1 MANKHA
7 KAKNLRARA
16 LVSLVAIIVVV
27 AVCAYLGL
35 CGFGKGTMINY
46 LKPWGDA
53 ISLGLDLRGGVYTV
67 YQAENNGDPD
77 FDTKMES
84 TVSILTSRLTRQGF
98 TEATVTRQGS
108 DRIRVEIP
116 NVSDPNQI
124 LTIIGTPAQLYFVDE
139 SGNNLMEGSM
149 VKNAQAAQDQD
160 GKPCIAFE
168 LTDEGAKI
176 FAEATAA
183 NLGKTI
189 SITLDGETISRAT
202 VNTVIAGG
210 KGEITGNFTA
220 DEAKNLAT
228 LILSGALPL
237 NLAQLEVSAIS
248 ATLGVE
254 ALDRAIQAGIIGVA
268 LVMLFM
274 LFRYRLCGLVA
285 DIALTI
291 YIMIVVLLLALTGAQ
306 LTLPGVAGIIL
317 GIGMA
322 VDANVVIFER
332 IREEVKNG
340 RPIGSAVRKGFSNA
354 LSAIIDSNVTTII
367 AAVVLYAFGTG
378 SVRGFALTL
387 GIGVATFSNQNLGA
401 GRRSR
406 IWQSVK
412 AALAIY
418 FVWWVFVMAFTFLLG
433 GAAIRGITGSTDE
446 VIISN
451 ALLYLK
457 ISAPVIPPM
466 AVLVI
471 LRNMLQGIQHTVEP
485 LLASGLEL
493 VGKVIFAVWLV
504 PVQGYR
510 AVCFCEPTTWV
521 VCFVFILL
529 AVWRCRGDLRDAE
542 KI

>member
-27 AVCAYLGL
+27 AICAYLGL

-210 KGEITGNFTA
+210 KGEITDNFTA

-237 NLAQLEVSAIS
+237 NLTQLEVSAIS

-387 GIGVATFSNQNLGA
+387 GIGVATSLVTA
-401 GRRSR
+401 
-406 IWQSVK
+406 
-412 AALAIY
+412 
-418 FVWWVFVMAFTFLLG
+418 VFVTHKLL
-433 GAAIRGITGSTDE
+433 D
-446 VIISN
+446 
-451 ALLYLK
+451 
-457 ISAPVIPPM
+457 
-466 AVLVI
+466 
-471 LRNMLQGIQHTVEP
+471 
-485 LLASGLEL
+485 
-493 VGKVIFAVWLV
+493 IFA
-504 PVQGYR
+504 
-510 AVCFCEPTTWV
+510 
-521 VCFVFILL
+521 
-529 AVWRCRGDLRDAE
+529 DLGI
-542 KI
+542 KNQKLYV

>member
-27 AVCAYLGL
+27 AICAYLGL

-67 YQAENNGDPD
+67 YQAENNGDPG

-139 SGNNLMEGSM
+139 SGNNLMEGAM

-237 NLAQLEVSAIS
+237 NLTQLEVSAIS

-387 GIGVATFSNQNLGA
+387 GIGVATSLVTA
-401 GRRSR
+401 
-406 IWQSVK
+406 
-412 AALAIY
+412 
-418 FVWWVFVMAFTFLLG
+418 VFVTHKLL
-433 GAAIRGITGSTDE
+433 D
-446 VIISN
+446 
-451 ALLYLK
+451 
-457 ISAPVIPPM
+457 
-466 AVLVI
+466 
-471 LRNMLQGIQHTVEP
+471 
-485 LLASGLEL
+485 
-493 VGKVIFAVWLV
+493 IFA
-504 PVQGYR
+504 
-510 AVCFCEPTTWV
+510 
-521 VCFVFILL
+521 
-529 AVWRCRGDLRDAE
+529 DLGI
-542 KI
+542 KNQKLYV

>member
-7 KAKNLRARA
+7 KAKNPRIRA
-16 LVSLVAIIVVV
+16 VISLVAIVVVV

-35 CGFGKGTMINY
+35 FGFGKGTMINY

-67 YQAENNGDPD
+67 YQAEDNGDPD

-98 TEATVTRQGS
+98 TEATVNRQGS

-139 SGNNLMEGSM
+139 DGNNLMEGSM

-237 NLAQLEVSAIS
+237 NLTQLEVSAIS

-254 ALDRAIQAGIIGVA
+254 ALDRAIQAGVIGVI

-332 IREEVKNG
+332 IREEVKVG

-387 GIGVATFSNQNLGA
+387 GIGVATSLFTA
-401 GRRSR
+401 
-406 IWQSVK
+406 
-412 AALAIY
+412 
-418 FVWWVFVMAFTFLLG
+418 VFVTHKLL
-433 GAAIRGITGSTDE
+433 D
-446 VIISN
+446 
-451 ALLYLK
+451 
-457 ISAPVIPPM
+457 
-466 AVLVI
+466 
-471 LRNMLQGIQHTVEP
+471 
-485 LLASGLEL
+485 
-493 VGKVIFAVWLV
+493 IFADMGIKNQKLYV
-504 PVQGYR
+504 
-510 AVCFCEPTTWV
+510 
-521 VCFVFILL
+521 
-529 AVWRCRGDLRDAE
+529 
-542 KI
+542 

>member
-7 KAKNLRARA
+7 KAKNPRARA
-16 LVSLVAIIVVV
+16 LVSLVAIVVVV

-237 NLAQLEVSAIS
+237 NLTQLEVSAIS

-387 GIGVATFSNQNLGA
+387 GIGVATSLVTA
-401 GRRSR
+401 
-406 IWQSVK
+406 
-412 AALAIY
+412 
-418 FVWWVFVMAFTFLLG
+418 VFVTHKLL
-433 GAAIRGITGSTDE
+433 D
-446 VIISN
+446 
-451 ALLYLK
+451 
-457 ISAPVIPPM
+457 
-466 AVLVI
+466 
-471 LRNMLQGIQHTVEP
+471 
-485 LLASGLEL
+485 
-493 VGKVIFAVWLV
+493 IFA
-504 PVQGYR
+504 
-510 AVCFCEPTTWV
+510 
-521 VCFVFILL
+521 
-529 AVWRCRGDLRDAE
+529 DLGI
-542 KI
+542 KNQKLYV

>member
-7 KAKNLRARA
+7 KAKNPRIRA
-16 LVSLVAIIVVV
+16 VISLVAIVVVV

-67 YQAENNGDPD
+67 YQAEDNGDPD

-139 SGNNLMEGSM
+139 DGNNLMEGSM

-237 NLAQLEVSAIS
+237 NLTQLEVSAIS

-254 ALDRAIQAGIIGVA
+254 ALDRAIQAGVIGVI

-332 IREEVKNG
+332 IREEVKVG

-387 GIGVATFSNQNLGA
+387 GIGVATSLFTA
-401 GRRSR
+401 
-406 IWQSVK
+406 
-412 AALAIY
+412 
-418 FVWWVFVMAFTFLLG
+418 VFVTHKLL
-433 GAAIRGITGSTDE
+433 D
-446 VIISN
+446 
-451 ALLYLK
+451 
-457 ISAPVIPPM
+457 
-466 AVLVI
+466 
-471 LRNMLQGIQHTVEP
+471 
-485 LLASGLEL
+485 
-493 VGKVIFAVWLV
+493 IFADMGIKNQKLYV
-504 PVQGYR
+504 
-510 AVCFCEPTTWV
+510 
-521 VCFVFILL
+521 
-529 AVWRCRGDLRDAE
+529 
-542 KI
+542 

>member
-7 KAKNLRARA
+7 KAKNPRIRA
-16 LVSLVAIIVVV
+16 VISLVAIVVVV

-35 CGFGKGTMINY
+35 FGFGKGTMINY

-67 YQAENNGDPD
+67 YQAEDNGDPD

-139 SGNNLMEGSM
+139 DGNNLMEGSM

-210 KGEITGNFTA
+210 NGNFTA

-237 NLAQLEVSAIS
+237 NLTQLEVSAIS

-254 ALDRAIQAGIIGVA
+254 ALDRAIQAGVIGVI

-332 IREEVKNG
+332 IREEVKVG

-387 GIGVATFSNQNLGA
+387 GIGVATSLFTA
-401 GRRSR
+401 
-406 IWQSVK
+406 
-412 AALAIY
+412 
-418 FVWWVFVMAFTFLLG
+418 VFVTHKLL
-433 GAAIRGITGSTDE
+433 D
-446 VIISN
+446 
-451 ALLYLK
+451 
-457 ISAPVIPPM
+457 
-466 AVLVI
+466 
-471 LRNMLQGIQHTVEP
+471 
-485 LLASGLEL
+485 
-493 VGKVIFAVWLV
+493 IFADMGIKNQKLYV
-504 PVQGYR
+504 
-510 AVCFCEPTTWV
+510 
-521 VCFVFILL
+521 
-529 AVWRCRGDLRDAE
+529 
-542 KI
+542 

>member
-67 YQAENNGDPD
+67 YQAENNDDPD

-139 SGNNLMEGSM
+139 DGNNLMEGAM

-237 NLAQLEVSAIS
+237 NLTQLEVSAIS

-254 ALDRAIQAGIIGVA
+254 ALDRAIQAGIIGVI

-332 IREEVKNG
+332 IREEVKVG

-387 GIGVATFSNQNLGA
+387 GIGVATSLFTA
-401 GRRSR
+401 
-406 IWQSVK
+406 
-412 AALAIY
+412 
-418 FVWWVFVMAFTFLLG
+418 VFVTHKLL
-433 GAAIRGITGSTDE
+433 D
-446 VIISN
+446 
-451 ALLYLK
+451 
-457 ISAPVIPPM
+457 
-466 AVLVI
+466 
-471 LRNMLQGIQHTVEP
+471 
-485 LLASGLEL
+485 
-493 VGKVIFAVWLV
+493 IFA
-504 PVQGYR
+504 
-510 AVCFCEPTTWV
+510 
-521 VCFVFILL
+521 
-529 AVWRCRGDLRDAE
+529 DLGV
-542 KI
+542 KNQKLYV

>member
-7 KAKNLRARA
+7 KAKNPRIRA
-16 LVSLVAIIVVV
+16 VISLVAIVVVV

-35 CGFGKGTMINY
+35 FGFGKGTMINY

-67 YQAENNGDPD
+67 YQAEDNGDPD

-139 SGNNLMEGSM
+139 DGNNLMEGSM

-237 NLAQLEVSAIS
+237 NLTQLEVSAIS

-254 ALDRAIQAGIIGVA
+254 ALDRAIQAGVIGVI

-306 LTLPGVAGIIL
+306 LTLPGVAGFIL
-317 GIGMA
+317 GIGLA

-332 IREEVKNG
+332 IREEVKVG

-387 GIGVATFSNQNLGA
+387 GIGVATSLYTA
-401 GRRSR
+401 
-406 IWQSVK
+406 
-412 AALAIY
+412 
-418 FVWWVFVMAFTFLLG
+418 VFVTHKLL
-433 GAAIRGITGSTDE
+433 D
-446 VIISN
+446 
-451 ALLYLK
+451 
-457 ISAPVIPPM
+457 
-466 AVLVI
+466 
-471 LRNMLQGIQHTVEP
+471 
-485 LLASGLEL
+485 
-493 VGKVIFAVWLV
+493 IFADMGIKNQKLYV
-504 PVQGYR
+504 
-510 AVCFCEPTTWV
+510 
-521 VCFVFILL
+521 
-529 AVWRCRGDLRDAE
+529 
-542 KI
+542 

>member
-7 KAKNLRARA
+7 KAKNPRTRA
-16 LVSLVAIIVVV
+16 VISLVAIIVVV

-35 CGFGKGTMINY
+35 FGFGKGTMINY

-67 YQAENNGDPD
+67 YQAEDNGDPD

-139 SGNNLMEGSM
+139 DGNNLMEGAM

-237 NLAQLEVSAIS
+237 NLTQLEVSAKS

-285 DIALTI
+285 DIALAI

-354 LSAIIDSNVTTII
+354 LSAIIDSNVTTIV

-387 GIGVATFSNQNLGA
+387 GIGVATSLVTA
-401 GRRSR
+401 
-406 IWQSVK
+406 
-412 AALAIY
+412 
-418 FVWWVFVMAFTFLLG
+418 VFVTHKLL
-433 GAAIRGITGSTDE
+433 D
-446 VIISN
+446 
-451 ALLYLK
+451 
-457 ISAPVIPPM
+457 
-466 AVLVI
+466 
-471 LRNMLQGIQHTVEP
+471 
-485 LLASGLEL
+485 
-493 VGKVIFAVWLV
+493 IFA
-504 PVQGYR
+504 
-510 AVCFCEPTTWV
+510 
-521 VCFVFILL
+521 
-529 AVWRCRGDLRDAE
+529 DLGV
-542 KI
+542 KNQKLYV

>member
-27 AVCAYLGL
+27 VICAYLGL

-237 NLAQLEVSAIS
+237 NLTQLEVSAIS

-387 GIGVATFSNQNLGA
+387 GIGVATSLVTA
-401 GRRSR
+401 
-406 IWQSVK
+406 
-412 AALAIY
+412 
-418 FVWWVFVMAFTFLLG
+418 VFVTHKLL
-433 GAAIRGITGSTDE
+433 D
-446 VIISN
+446 
-451 ALLYLK
+451 
-457 ISAPVIPPM
+457 
-466 AVLVI
+466 
-471 LRNMLQGIQHTVEP
+471 
-485 LLASGLEL
+485 
-493 VGKVIFAVWLV
+493 IFA
-504 PVQGYR
+504 
-510 AVCFCEPTTWV
+510 
-521 VCFVFILL
+521 
-529 AVWRCRGDLRDAE
+529 DLGI
-542 KI
+542 KNQKLYV

>member
-27 AVCAYLGL
+27 AICAYLGL

-116 NVSDPNQI
+116 NVSDTNQI
-124 LTIIGTPAQLYFVDE
+124 VTIIGTPAQLYFVDE

-237 NLAQLEVSAIS
+237 NLTQLEVSAIS

-387 GIGVATFSNQNLGA
+387 GIGVATSLVTA
-401 GRRSR
+401 
-406 IWQSVK
+406 
-412 AALAIY
+412 
-418 FVWWVFVMAFTFLLG
+418 VFVTHKLL
-433 GAAIRGITGSTDE
+433 D
-446 VIISN
+446 
-451 ALLYLK
+451 
-457 ISAPVIPPM
+457 
-466 AVLVI
+466 
-471 LRNMLQGIQHTVEP
+471 
-485 LLASGLEL
+485 
-493 VGKVIFAVWLV
+493 IFA
-504 PVQGYR
+504 
-510 AVCFCEPTTWV
+510 
-521 VCFVFILL
+521 
-529 AVWRCRGDLRDAE
+529 DLGI
-542 KI
+542 KNQKLYV

>member
-139 SGNNLMEGSM
+139 SGNNLMEGAM

-237 NLAQLEVSAIS
+237 NLTQLEVSAIS

-291 YIMIVVLLLALTGAQ
+291 YTMIVVLLLALTGAQ

-387 GIGVATFSNQNLGA
+387 GIGVATSLVTA
-401 GRRSR
+401 
-406 IWQSVK
+406 
-412 AALAIY
+412 
-418 FVWWVFVMAFTFLLG
+418 VFVTHKLL
-433 GAAIRGITGSTDE
+433 D
-446 VIISN
+446 
-451 ALLYLK
+451 
-457 ISAPVIPPM
+457 
-466 AVLVI
+466 
-471 LRNMLQGIQHTVEP
+471 
-485 LLASGLEL
+485 
-493 VGKVIFAVWLV
+493 IFA
-504 PVQGYR
+504 
-510 AVCFCEPTTWV
+510 
-521 VCFVFILL
+521 
-529 AVWRCRGDLRDAE
+529 DLGI
-542 KI
+542 KNQKLYV

>member
-7 KAKNLRARA
+7 KAKNPRIRA
-16 LVSLVAIIVVV
+16 VISLVAIVVVV

-35 CGFGKGTMINY
+35 FGFGKGTMINY

-67 YQAENNGDPD
+67 YQAEDNGDPD

-116 NVSDPNQI
+116 SVSDPNQI

-139 SGNNLMEGSM
+139 DGNNLMEGSM

-237 NLAQLEVSAIS
+237 NLTQLEVSAIS

-254 ALDRAIQAGIIGVA
+254 ALDRAIQAGVIGVI

-332 IREEVKNG
+332 IREEVKVG

-387 GIGVATFSNQNLGA
+387 GIGVATSLFTA
-401 GRRSR
+401 
-406 IWQSVK
+406 
-412 AALAIY
+412 
-418 FVWWVFVMAFTFLLG
+418 VFVTHKLL
-433 GAAIRGITGSTDE
+433 D
-446 VIISN
+446 
-451 ALLYLK
+451 
-457 ISAPVIPPM
+457 
-466 AVLVI
+466 
-471 LRNMLQGIQHTVEP
+471 
-485 LLASGLEL
+485 
-493 VGKVIFAVWLV
+493 IFADMGIKNQKLYV
-504 PVQGYR
+504 
-510 AVCFCEPTTWV
+510 
-521 VCFVFILL
+521 
-529 AVWRCRGDLRDAE
+529 
-542 KI
+542 

>member
-7 KAKNLRARA
+7 KTKNLRARA

-139 SGNNLMEGSM
+139 SGNNLMEGAM

-237 NLAQLEVSAIS
+237 NLTQLEVSAIS

-322 VDANVVIFER
+322 VAAIVVIFER

-387 GIGVATFSNQNLGA
+387 GIGVATSLVTA
-401 GRRSR
+401 
-406 IWQSVK
+406 
-412 AALAIY
+412 
-418 FVWWVFVMAFTFLLG
+418 VFVTHKLL
-433 GAAIRGITGSTDE
+433 D
-446 VIISN
+446 
-451 ALLYLK
+451 
-457 ISAPVIPPM
+457 
-466 AVLVI
+466 
-471 LRNMLQGIQHTVEP
+471 
-485 LLASGLEL
+485 
-493 VGKVIFAVWLV
+493 IFA
-504 PVQGYR
+504 
-510 AVCFCEPTTWV
+510 
-521 VCFVFILL
+521 
-529 AVWRCRGDLRDAE
+529 DLGI
-542 KI
+542 KNQKLYV

>member
-27 AVCAYLGL
+27 AICAYLGL

-67 YQAENNGDPD
+67 YQAEDNGDPD

-139 SGNNLMEGSM
+139 DGNNLMEGSM

-237 NLAQLEVSAIS
+237 NLTQLEVSAIS

-387 GIGVATFSNQNLGA
+387 GIGVATSLVTA
-401 GRRSR
+401 
-406 IWQSVK
+406 
-412 AALAIY
+412 
-418 FVWWVFVMAFTFLLG
+418 VFVTHKLL
-433 GAAIRGITGSTDE
+433 D
-446 VIISN
+446 
-451 ALLYLK
+451 
-457 ISAPVIPPM
+457 
-466 AVLVI
+466 
-471 LRNMLQGIQHTVEP
+471 
-485 LLASGLEL
+485 
-493 VGKVIFAVWLV
+493 IFA
-504 PVQGYR
+504 
-510 AVCFCEPTTWV
+510 
-521 VCFVFILL
+521 
-529 AVWRCRGDLRDAE
+529 DLGI
-542 KI
+542 KNQKLYV

>member
-7 KAKNLRARA
+7 KAKNPRTRA
-16 LVSLVAIIVVV
+16 VISLVAIIVVV

-35 CGFGKGTMINY
+35 FGFGKGTMINY

-67 YQAENNGDPD
+67 YQAEDNGDPD

-139 SGNNLMEGSM
+139 DGNNLMEGSM

-237 NLAQLEVSAIS
+237 NLTQLEVSAIS

-387 GIGVATFSNQNLGA
+387 GIGVATSLVTA
-401 GRRSR
+401 
-406 IWQSVK
+406 
-412 AALAIY
+412 
-418 FVWWVFVMAFTFLLG
+418 VFVTHKLL
-433 GAAIRGITGSTDE
+433 D
-446 VIISN
+446 
-451 ALLYLK
+451 
-457 ISAPVIPPM
+457 
-466 AVLVI
+466 
-471 LRNMLQGIQHTVEP
+471 
-485 LLASGLEL
+485 
-493 VGKVIFAVWLV
+493 IFA
-504 PVQGYR
+504 
-510 AVCFCEPTTWV
+510 
-521 VCFVFILL
+521 
-529 AVWRCRGDLRDAE
+529 DLGI
-542 KI
+542 KNQKLYV

>member
-7 KAKNLRARA
+7 KAKNPRIRA
-16 LVSLVAIIVVV
+16 VISLVAIVVVV

-35 CGFGKGTMINY
+35 FGFGKGTMINY

-67 YQAENNGDPD
+67 YQAEDNGDPD

-139 SGNNLMEGSM
+139 DGNNLMEGSM

-237 NLAQLEVSAIS
+237 NLTQLEVSAIS

-254 ALDRAIQAGIIGVA
+254 ALDRAIQAGVIGVI

-387 GIGVATFSNQNLGA
+387 GIGVATSLFTA
-401 GRRSR
+401 
-406 IWQSVK
+406 
-412 AALAIY
+412 
-418 FVWWVFVMAFTFLLG
+418 VFVTHKLL
-433 GAAIRGITGSTDE
+433 D
-446 VIISN
+446 
-451 ALLYLK
+451 
-457 ISAPVIPPM
+457 
-466 AVLVI
+466 
-471 LRNMLQGIQHTVEP
+471 
-485 LLASGLEL
+485 
-493 VGKVIFAVWLV
+493 IFADMGIKNQKLYV
-504 PVQGYR
+504 
-510 AVCFCEPTTWV
+510 
-521 VCFVFILL
+521 
-529 AVWRCRGDLRDAE
+529 
-542 KI
+542 

>member
-35 CGFGKGTMINY
+35 CGFGKGTMISY

-139 SGNNLMEGSM
+139 SGNNLMEGAM

-237 NLAQLEVSAIS
+237 NLTQLEVSAIS

-378 SVRGFALTL
+378 FVRGFALTL
-387 GIGVATFSNQNLGA
+387 GIGVATSLVTA
-401 GRRSR
+401 
-406 IWQSVK
+406 
-412 AALAIY
+412 
-418 FVWWVFVMAFTFLLG
+418 VFVTHKLL
-433 GAAIRGITGSTDE
+433 D
-446 VIISN
+446 
-451 ALLYLK
+451 
-457 ISAPVIPPM
+457 
-466 AVLVI
+466 
-471 LRNMLQGIQHTVEP
+471 
-485 LLASGLEL
+485 
-493 VGKVIFAVWLV
+493 IFA
-504 PVQGYR
+504 
-510 AVCFCEPTTWV
+510 
-521 VCFVFILL
+521 
-529 AVWRCRGDLRDAE
+529 DLGI
-542 KI
+542 KNQKLYV

>member
-27 AVCAYLGL
+27 AICAYLGL

-77 FDTKMES
+77 FVTKMES

-237 NLAQLEVSAIS
+237 NLTQLEVSAIS

-387 GIGVATFSNQNLGA
+387 GIGVVTSLVTA
-401 GRRSR
+401 
-406 IWQSVK
+406 
-412 AALAIY
+412 
-418 FVWWVFVMAFTFLLG
+418 VFVTHKLL
-433 GAAIRGITGSTDE
+433 D
-446 VIISN
+446 
-451 ALLYLK
+451 
-457 ISAPVIPPM
+457 
-466 AVLVI
+466 
-471 LRNMLQGIQHTVEP
+471 
-485 LLASGLEL
+485 
-493 VGKVIFAVWLV
+493 IFA
-504 PVQGYR
+504 
-510 AVCFCEPTTWV
+510 
-521 VCFVFILL
+521 
-529 AVWRCRGDLRDAE
+529 DLGI
-542 KI
+542 KNQKLYV

>member
-7 KAKNLRARA
+7 KAKNPRIRA
-16 LVSLVAIIVVV
+16 VISLVAIVVVV

-35 CGFGKGTMINY
+35 FGFGKGTMINY

-67 YQAENNGDPD
+67 YQAEDNGDPD

-139 SGNNLMEGSM
+139 DGNNLMEGSM

-220 DEAKNLAT
+220 DEVKNLAT

-237 NLAQLEVSAIS
+237 NLTQLEVSAIS

-254 ALDRAIQAGIIGVA
+254 ALDRAIQAGVIGVI

-332 IREEVKNG
+332 IREEVKVG

-387 GIGVATFSNQNLGA
+387 GIGVATSLFTA
-401 GRRSR
+401 
-406 IWQSVK
+406 
-412 AALAIY
+412 
-418 FVWWVFVMAFTFLLG
+418 VFVTHKLL
-433 GAAIRGITGSTDE
+433 D
-446 VIISN
+446 
-451 ALLYLK
+451 
-457 ISAPVIPPM
+457 
-466 AVLVI
+466 
-471 LRNMLQGIQHTVEP
+471 
-485 LLASGLEL
+485 
-493 VGKVIFAVWLV
+493 IFADMGIKNQKLYV
-504 PVQGYR
+504 
-510 AVCFCEPTTWV
+510 
-521 VCFVFILL
+521 
-529 AVWRCRGDLRDAE
+529 
-542 KI
+542 

>member
-7 KAKNLRARA
+7 KAKNPRIRA
-16 LVSLVAIIVVV
+16 VISLVAIVVVV

-35 CGFGKGTMINY
+35 FGFGKGTMINY

-237 NLAQLEVSAIS
+237 NLTQLEVSAIS

-387 GIGVATFSNQNLGA
+387 GIGVATSLVTA
-401 GRRSR
+401 
-406 IWQSVK
+406 
-412 AALAIY
+412 
-418 FVWWVFVMAFTFLLG
+418 VFVTHKLL
-433 GAAIRGITGSTDE
+433 D
-446 VIISN
+446 
-451 ALLYLK
+451 
-457 ISAPVIPPM
+457 
-466 AVLVI
+466 
-471 LRNMLQGIQHTVEP
+471 
-485 LLASGLEL
+485 
-493 VGKVIFAVWLV
+493 IFA
-504 PVQGYR
+504 
-510 AVCFCEPTTWV
+510 
-521 VCFVFILL
+521 
-529 AVWRCRGDLRDAE
+529 DLGI
-542 KI
+542 KNQKLYV

>member
-139 SGNNLMEGSM
+139 DGNNLMEGSM

-237 NLAQLEVSAIS
+237 NLTQLEVSAIS

-254 ALDRAIQAGIIGVA
+254 ALDRAIQAGVIGVI

-332 IREEVKNG
+332 IREEVKVG

-387 GIGVATFSNQNLGA
+387 GIGVATSLFTA
-401 GRRSR
+401 
-406 IWQSVK
+406 
-412 AALAIY
+412 
-418 FVWWVFVMAFTFLLG
+418 VFVTHKLL
-433 GAAIRGITGSTDE
+433 D
-446 VIISN
+446 
-451 ALLYLK
+451 
-457 ISAPVIPPM
+457 
-466 AVLVI
+466 
-471 LRNMLQGIQHTVEP
+471 
-485 LLASGLEL
+485 
-493 VGKVIFAVWLV
+493 IFADMGIKNQKLYV
-504 PVQGYR
+504 
-510 AVCFCEPTTWV
+510 
-521 VCFVFILL
+521 
-529 AVWRCRGDLRDAE
+529 
-542 KI
+542 

>member
-7 KAKNLRARA
+7 KAKTLRARA

-139 SGNNLMEGSM
+139 SGNNLMEGAM

-189 SITLDGETISRAT
+189 SITLDDETISRAT

-237 NLAQLEVSAIS
+237 NLTQLEVSAIS

-387 GIGVATFSNQNLGA
+387 GIGVATSLVTA
-401 GRRSR
+401 
-406 IWQSVK
+406 
-412 AALAIY
+412 
-418 FVWWVFVMAFTFLLG
+418 VFVTHKLL
-433 GAAIRGITGSTDE
+433 D
-446 VIISN
+446 
-451 ALLYLK
+451 
-457 ISAPVIPPM
+457 
-466 AVLVI
+466 
-471 LRNMLQGIQHTVEP
+471 
-485 LLASGLEL
+485 
-493 VGKVIFAVWLV
+493 IFA
-504 PVQGYR
+504 
-510 AVCFCEPTTWV
+510 
-521 VCFVFILL
+521 
-529 AVWRCRGDLRDAE
+529 DLGI
-542 KI
+542 KNQKLYV

>member
-237 NLAQLEVSAIS
+237 NLTQLEVSAIS

-387 GIGVATFSNQNLGA
+387 GIGVATSLVTA
-401 GRRSR
+401 
-406 IWQSVK
+406 
-412 AALAIY
+412 
-418 FVWWVFVMAFTFLLG
+418 VFVTHKLL
-433 GAAIRGITGSTDE
+433 D
-446 VIISN
+446 
-451 ALLYLK
+451 
-457 ISAPVIPPM
+457 
-466 AVLVI
+466 
-471 LRNMLQGIQHTVEP
+471 
-485 LLASGLEL
+485 
-493 VGKVIFAVWLV
+493 IFA
-504 PVQGYR
+504 
-510 AVCFCEPTTWV
+510 
-521 VCFVFILL
+521 
-529 AVWRCRGDLRDAE
+529 DLGIKNQKLYVR
-542 KI
+542 

>member
-7 KAKNLRARA
+7 KAKNPRIRA
-16 LVSLVAIIVVV
+16 VISLVAIVVVV

-35 CGFGKGTMINY
+35 FGFGKGTMINY

-67 YQAENNGDPD
+67 YQAEDNGDPD

-116 NVSDPNQI
+116 NVSDPNEI

-139 SGNNLMEGSM
+139 SGNNLMEGAM
-149 VKNAQAAQDQD
+149 VKNASAAYDQD

-168 LTDEGAKI
+168 LNDEGAKI

-237 NLAQLEVSAIS
+237 NLTQLEVSAIS

-254 ALDRAIQAGIIGVA
+254 ALDRAIQAGVIGVI

-332 IREEVKNG
+332 IREEVKVG

-387 GIGVATFSNQNLGA
+387 GIGVATSLFTA
-401 GRRSR
+401 
-406 IWQSVK
+406 
-412 AALAIY
+412 
-418 FVWWVFVMAFTFLLG
+418 VFVTHKLL
-433 GAAIRGITGSTDE
+433 D
-446 VIISN
+446 
-451 ALLYLK
+451 
-457 ISAPVIPPM
+457 
-466 AVLVI
+466 
-471 LRNMLQGIQHTVEP
+471 
-485 LLASGLEL
+485 
-493 VGKVIFAVWLV
+493 IFADMGIKNQKLYV
-504 PVQGYR
+504 
-510 AVCFCEPTTWV
+510 
-521 VCFVFILL
+521 
-529 AVWRCRGDLRDAE
+529 
-542 KI
+542 

>member
-7 KAKNLRARA
+7 KTKNLRARA

-139 SGNNLMEGSM
+139 SGNNLMEGAM

-237 NLAQLEVSAIS
+237 NLTQLEVSAIS

-332 IREEVKNG
+332 IREEVNVG
-340 RPIGSAVRKGFSNA
+340 RPLGSAIRKGFSNA

-387 GIGVATFSNQNLGA
+387 GIGVATSLVTA
-401 GRRSR
+401 
-406 IWQSVK
+406 
-412 AALAIY
+412 
-418 FVWWVFVMAFTFLLG
+418 VFVTHKLL
-433 GAAIRGITGSTDE
+433 D
-446 VIISN
+446 
-451 ALLYLK
+451 
-457 ISAPVIPPM
+457 
-466 AVLVI
+466 
-471 LRNMLQGIQHTVEP
+471 
-485 LLASGLEL
+485 
-493 VGKVIFAVWLV
+493 IFA
-504 PVQGYR
+504 
-510 AVCFCEPTTWV
+510 
-521 VCFVFILL
+521 
-529 AVWRCRGDLRDAE
+529 DLGI
-542 KI
+542 KNQKLYV